1 MARGKGKN
9 RSQVPDERMK
19 ALQAALQQIQRT
31 HGEGTVMRLGEVRKQ
46 QVDVIP
52 SGSLGLDIAMGIG
65 GYPRGRIVEIYG
77 TEASGKTTLALHA
90 IAEAQKM
97 GGIAAFIDAEHA
109 MDPGYAEKLGVQLDN
124 LVVSQPDTGE
134 QALDIVEKLVQ
145 SGAVD
150 LVVIDSVAALVPRSE
165 IEGTIDDQSV
175 GVQARLMSRAIRRLT
190 GVVSRSNTCVIFI
203 NQVRHKIQAYGNPET
218 TPGGLALKFAASV
231 RLSVHARQSPI
242 QEKGQAV
249 GSEVTVKVVKNKLA
263 PPYRV
268 ARFDILYGKGISR
281 LGELIDLG
289 LQYEVVRRSGS
300 WYSYG
305 DLQLGQGRENAR
317 KYLEEHPDLAQE
329 IERKIREKAGLLPEA
344 EGGKP

>member
-1 MARGKGKN
+1 
-9 RSQVPDERMK
+9 
-19 ALQAALQQIQRT
+19 
-31 HGEGTVMRLGEVRKQ
+31 
-46 QVDVIP
+46 
-52 SGSLGLDIAMGIG
+52 
-65 GYPRGRIVEIYG
+65 VEIYG

-203 NQVRHKIQAYGNPET
+203 NQIRHKIQAYGNPET

-329 IERKIREKAGLLPEA
+329 IERKIREKAGLLPED
-344 EGGKP
+344 EGGQP